1 MKNPFKLNNVI
12 SSAAALA
19 IGGGANVLADYAIA
33 QIGLSEENKKYVNAG
48 KIVVGA
54 VAGSMLSGKKY
65 GWLKSAADGVA
76 IVGFSNL
83 IDGLVN
89 DTTETTS
96 GLPEGTIGRIRLGQ
110 RGFRPARSRR
120 VAGLS
125 GASFMEV

>member
-1 MKNPFKLNNVI
+1 MKNPFKLNNVL

-33 QIGLSEENKKYVNAG
+33 QVGLSEENKKYVNAG

-54 VAGSMLSGKKY
+54 VAGSMVNGKKY
-65 GWLKSAADGVA
+65 GWLKSAMDGIA
-76 IVGFSNL
+76 IVGASNL
-83 IDGLVN
+83 INELVN
-89 DTTETTS
+89 GESGTS

-110 RGFRPARSRR
+110 RGFRPAGRR

-125 GASFMEV
+125 GASFMEA

>member
-48 KIVVGA
+48 KIAVGA
-54 VAGSMLSGKKY
+54 IAGSMLSGKKY

-89 DTTETTS
+89 GTEGAS
-96 GLPEGTIGRIRLGQ
+96 GLPEGMIGRIRLGQ
-110 RGFRPARSRR
+110 RGFRPAGRR
-120 VAGLS
+120 VAGLG
-125 GASFMEV
+125 GASFMEA